1 MSRRFGKATQCKS
14 MMERIRVLYAED
26 DSSDLDLTKVH
37 FQLNA
42 PDCELEGVGTG
53 QRCLARLKEEK
64 FDVLLLDN
72 RLPDMDGIEV
82 LRELTVRDVRMPVV
96 MVTAVGDEALVVQV
110 LRLGAL
116 DYVPKQGN
124 YIESLPA
131 VLRDAVAQYRT
142 QQGWGQGAGRRQRRI
157 LYVEHHQADIDLTLE
172 HFADSAAHFILEVV
186 HSPSH
191 ALALLQE
198 DKFDLVLVDLRMPE
212 MTALDLLREAKH
224 LGLLAPFIIITG
236 QGDEAA
242 AVAALKLG
250 AFDYIIKRDNYL
262 THLPH
267 AIENAIAR
275 SQLIQTNRRL
285 QAELAERERAEAE
298 NARLLV
304 EGLGQRQRLDE
315 IIASVPGL
323 VWEAWGRPDDADQK
337 TNFVSNHI
345 ERMLGY
351 SVQQWLSTPN
361 FWLSIV
367 HPEDKER
374 AAREAAGFFT
384 SGKGGISQFRW
395 IARDE
400 RVVWVEAHSTVIC
413 DDKGNPLG
421 MRGVT
426 IDITASKEAERGRAQ
441 LEEQLRQAQKIDSI
455 GRLAGGVAHDFNN
468 ILTAIRGY
476 AELMLLELAPGDPMR
491 SSVTEIRRA
500 GERAADLTRQ
510 LLAFSRRQ
518 LLQPRVLALNSLI
531 ADSIKMLKRLLGEDI
546 ELVTLLDPE
555 LGHVKADAGQ
565 MDQIILNLALNAR
578 DAMPQGGKL
587 TLETRNVVLQEEY
600 AQKHFSLQPGSYIM
614 FAISDIGCGMD
625 SQTLSH
631 IFEPFFTTKEPGKGT
646 GLGLST
652 VYGIVQ
658 QSGGSI
664 WVYSEPGRGTTFK
677 IYLPRIEEPLGEAEA
692 EEKQRTEPDSPR
704 GSETIFVVEDDEI
717 VRKLTSQAL
726 RRYGYRVVEAV
737 NGREALLACEKHP
750 GTIPL
755 MITDVVM
762 PQMGG
767 PELADRLRE
776 LHPETQVLFMSGY
789 TDDAVVRHG
798 ILDAA
803 LYFLQKPFT
812 PAALVR
818 KVRAILDQET
828 ASPTV

>member
-1 MSRRFGKATQCKS
+1 MIEK
-14 MMERIRVLYAED
+14 IRVLYAED
-26 DSSDLDLTKVH
+26 DSSDLDLTKAH

-42 PDCELEGVGTG
+42 PDCELEVVDTG
-53 QRCLARLKEEK
+53 QGCLTRLQEGKY
-64 FDVLLLDN
+64 DVLLLDN
-72 RLPDMDGIEV
+72 HLPDMDGIEV

-131 VLRDAVAQYRT
+131 VLREAVAQYRT
-142 QQGWGQGAGRRQRRI
+142 QQGWGQGAGRQRRI

-198 DKFDLVLVDLRMPE
+198 DRFDLVLVDLRMPE

-285 QAELAERERAEAE
+285 QTELAERERAEAE

-323 VWEAWGRPDDADQK
+323 VWEAWGRPDEADQR
-337 TNFVSNHI
+337 TNFVSNHV

-367 HPEDKER
+367 HPDDKER
-374 AAREAAGFFT
+374 AAREAAEFFA

-395 IARDE
+395 IARDG
-400 RVVWVEAHSTVIC
+400 RVVWVEGHSTVIC
-413 DDKGNPLG
+413 DNQGNPVG

-426 IDITASKEAERGRAQ
+426 TDITARKEAERDRAQ

-476 AELMLLELAPGDPMR
+476 ADLMLLELAPGDPMR
-491 SSVTEIRRA
+491 SSVTEISRA

-555 LGHVKADAGQ
+555 LGNVKADAGQ
-565 MDQIILNLALNAR
+565 MEQVILNLALNAR

-587 TLETRNVVLQEEY
+587 TLETRNVILQEEY

-614 FAISDIGCGMD
+614 MTISDIGCGMD
-625 SQTLSH
+625 PQTLSH

-677 IYLPRIEEPLGEAEA
+677 IYLPRIEEPLDEAGEKRIES
-692 EEKQRTEPDSPR
+692 DNPR
-704 GSETIFVVEDDEI
+704 GSETILVVEDDEI
-717 VRKLTSQAL
+717 VRKLTCQAL
-726 RRYGYRVVEAV
+726 RRYGYQVMEAA
-737 NGREALLACEKHP
+737 NGIEALLACEKHP
-750 GTIPL
+750 ESIPL

-762 PQMGG
+762 PQISG
-767 PELADRLRE
+767 PELATRLRL
-776 LHPETQVLFMSGY
+776 LHPETQVLYISGY

-798 ILDAA
+798 LLDAA

-812 PAALVR
+812 PGALVH
-818 KVRAILDQET
+818 KVRDILDQ
-828 ASPTV
+828 ADAPPTL

>member
-1 MSRRFGKATQCKS
+1 MTEK
-14 MMERIRVLYAED
+14 IRVLYAED
-26 DSSDLDLTKVH
+26 DLSDRDLTKTH

-42 PDCELEGVGTG
+42 PEFELEVVDTG
-53 QRCLARLKEEK
+53 QRCLARLQEGKY
-64 FDVLLLDN
+64 DVLLLDN

-82 LRELTVRDVRMPVV
+82 LRELTVKDVRMPVV

-110 LRLGAL
+110 LRLGAW

-124 YIESLPA
+124 YVESLPA
-131 VLRDAVAQYRT
+131 VLRDAVAEYRT
-142 QQGWGQGAGRRQRRI
+142 QQGWGQGAGRRQRRV

-186 HSPSH
+186 HSPKD

-198 DKFDLVLVDLRMPE
+198 ESFDLVLVDLRMPE

-236 QGDEAA
+236 KGDEAA

-285 QAELAERERAEAE
+285 QTELAERERAEAE

-323 VWEAWGRPDDADQK
+323 VWEAWGRPDEADQK
-337 TNFVSNHI
+337 TNFVSNHV

-367 HPEDKER
+367 HPDDKER
-374 AAREAAGFFT
+374 AAREAAEFFA
-384 SGKGGISQFRW
+384 SAKGGISQFRW
-395 IARDE
+395 IARDG
-400 RVVWVEAHSTVIC
+400 RVVWVEGHSTVIC
-413 DDKGNPLG
+413 DDNGNPVG

-426 IDITASKEAERGRAQ
+426 IDITASKEAEQGRTQ
-441 LEEQLRQAQKIDSI
+441 LEEQLRQSQKIESI

-468 ILTAIRGY
+468 ILTAINGY
-476 AELMLLELAPGDPMR
+476 ADLMLLELESHSPLR
-491 SSVTEIRRA
+491 SGLTEIRRA

-531 ADSIKMLKRLLGEDI
+531 TVNIKMLKRLLGEDI
-546 ELVTLLDPE
+546 ELVTLLDPN
-555 LGHVKADAGQ
+555 LGQVKADAGQ
-565 MDQIILNLALNAR
+565 MDQVILNLALNGR
-578 DAMPQGGKL
+578 DAMPQGGRL
-587 TLETRNVVLQEEY
+587 TLETRNVAFDEEY
-600 AQKHFSLQPGSYIM
+600 AQKHFSLRPGSYVM
-614 FAISDIGCGMD
+614 LSISDSGCGMD
-625 SQTLSH
+625 AEILTH
-631 IFEPFFTTKEPGKGT
+631 IFEPFFTTKAPGKGT

-652 VYGIVQ
+652 VYGIIQ

-664 WVYSEPGRGTTFK
+664 WVYSEPGRGTAFK
-677 IYLPRIEEPLGEAEA
+677 IYLPRVEEPVAEA
-692 EEKQRTEPDSPR
+692 EEKRAEPESPRR
-704 GSETIFVVEDDEI
+704 GSETVLVVEDDDI
-717 VRKLTSQAL
+717 VRNLSCQVL
-726 RRYGYRVVEAV
+726 RRYGYQVLEAAT
-737 NGREALLACEKHP
+737 GQEALLAYERHP
-750 GTIPL
+750 GTIHL
-755 MITDVVM
+755 LITDVVM
-762 PQMGG
+762 PQMSG
-767 PELADRLRE
+767 PELAARLLQ
-776 LHPETQVLFMSGY
+776 LHPPIQVLYMSGY
-789 TDDAVVRHG
+789 TDAVVRHG
-798 ILDAA
+798 LLDAA
-803 LYFLQKPFT
+803 LFFLQKPFA
-812 PAALVR
+812 PSALVH
-818 KVRAILDQET
+818 KVRDILDQQ
-828 ASPTV
+828 TVPPVA

>member
-1 MSRRFGKATQCKS
+1 MTEK
-14 MMERIRVLYAED
+14 IRVLYAED
-26 DSSDLDLTKVH
+26 DLSDLDLTKTH
-37 FQLNA
+37 FKLNA
-42 PDCELEGVGTG
+42 PDCELEVVDTG
-53 QRCLARLKEEK
+53 QRCLTRLQEGKY
-64 FDVLLLDN
+64 DVLLLDN

-131 VLRDAVAQYRT
+131 VLREAVAQYRT
-142 QQGWGQGAGRRQRRI
+142 QQGWGQGAGRQRRI

-285 QAELAERERAEAE
+285 QTELAERERAEAE

-323 VWEAWGRPDDADQK
+323 VWEAWGRPDEADQR
-337 TNFVSNHI
+337 TNFVSNHV

-367 HPEDKER
+367 HPDDKER
-374 AAREAAGFFT
+374 AAREAAEFFA

-395 IARDE
+395 IARDG
-400 RVVWVEAHSTVIC
+400 RVVWVEGHSTVIC
-413 DDKGNPLG
+413 DNQGNPVG

-426 IDITASKEAERGRAQ
+426 TDITARKEAERGRAQ

-491 SSVTEIRRA
+491 SSVTEISRA

-555 LGHVKADAGQ
+555 LGNVKADAGQ
-565 MDQIILNLALNAR
+565 MEQVILNLALNAR

-587 TLETRNVVLQEEY
+587 TLETRNVILQEEY
-600 AQKHFSLQPGSYIM
+600 AQKHFSLQPGSHIM
-614 FAISDIGCGMD
+614 MTISDIGCGMD
-625 SQTLSH
+625 PQTLSH

-677 IYLPRIEEPLGEAEA
+677 IYLPRIEEPLDEAGEKRIES
-692 EEKQRTEPDSPR
+692 DNPR
-704 GSETIFVVEDDEI
+704 GSETILVVEDDEI
-717 VRKLTSQAL
+717 VRKLTCQAL
-726 RRYGYRVVEAV
+726 RRYGYQVIEAA
-737 NGREALLACEKHP
+737 NGIEALLSCEKHP
-750 GTIPL
+750 EPIPL

-762 PQMGG
+762 PQISG
-767 PELADRLRE
+767 PELATRLRL
-776 LHPETQVLFMSGY
+776 LHPETQVLYISGY

-798 ILDAA
+798 LLDAA

-812 PAALVR
+812 PGALVH
-818 KVRAILDQET
+818 KVRDILDQ
-828 ASPTV
+828 ADAPPTL

>member
-1 MSRRFGKATQCKS
+1 M
-14 MMERIRVLYAED
+14 VD
-26 DSSDLDLTKVH
+26 
-37 FQLNA
+37 
-42 PDCELEGVGTG
+42 TG
-53 QRCLARLKEEK
+53 LRCLARLQEGRY
-64 FDVLLLDN
+64 DVLLLDN
-72 RLPDMDGIEV
+72 RLPDMDGTEV
-82 LRELTVRDVRMPVV
+82 LKELTVKDVRMPVV
-96 MVTAVGDEALVVQV
+96 MVTAAGDESLVVQV
-110 LRLGAL
+110 LRLGAW

-124 YIESLPA
+124 YVERLPA
-131 VLRDAVAQYRT
+131 VLRDAVAEYRT
-142 QQGWGQGAGRRQRRI
+142 QQGWGLGAGRRQRRI

-186 HSPSH
+186 HSPKH
-191 ALALLQE
+191 ALALLQQ
-198 DKFDLVLVDLRMPE
+198 DNFDLVLVDLRMPE
-212 MTALDLLREAKH
+212 MTALDLLKEAKH
-224 LGLLAPFIIITG
+224 LGLQAPFIVITG

-250 AFDYIIKRDNYL
+250 AFDYIIKRDHYL

-275 SQLIQTNRRL
+275 SQLIQANRRL
-285 QAELAERERAEAE
+285 QTELAERERAQAE
-298 NARLLV
+298 NARLLTEV
-304 EGLGQRQRLDE
+304 LGQRQRLDE

-337 TNFVSNHI
+337 TDFVSNHV

-367 HPEDKER
+367 HPDDKER
-374 AAREAAGFFT
+374 AAREAAEFFA
-384 SGKGGISQFRW
+384 SGNGGISQFRW

-426 IDITASKEAERGRAQ
+426 TDITASKEAERSRAQ

-476 AELMLLELAPGDPMR
+476 AELMLLELKPGDPMR

-500 GERAADLTRQ
+500 GERAAELTRQ

-565 MDQIILNLALNAR
+565 MDQVILNLALNAR

-587 TLETRNVVLQEEY
+587 TLETRNVMLQEEY

-614 FAISDIGCGMD
+614 LAISDIGCGMD
-625 SQTLSH
+625 PQTLSH
-631 IFEPFFTTKEPGKGT
+631 IFEPFFTTKDPGKGT

-677 IYLPRIEEPLGEAEA
+677 IYLPRIEESLGEAED
-692 EEKQRTEPDSPR
+692 KQRTEADSPR
-704 GSETIFVVEDDEI
+704 GSETILVVEDDEI

-726 RRYGYRVVEAV
+726 RRYGYRVVEAA
-737 NGREALLACEKHP
+737 NGREALLESEKHP

-755 MITDVVM
+755 MIADVVM
-762 PQMGG
+762 PQMSG
-767 PELADRLRE
+767 PELAARLGQS
-776 LHPETQVLFMSGY
+776 HPETQVLYMSGY

-798 ILDAA
+798 LLDAT
-803 LYFLQKPFT
+803 LHFLQKPFT
-812 PAALVR
+812 PGALVH
-818 KVRAILDQET
+818 KVRNILDQQVAPP
-828 ASPTV
+828 AS

>member
-1 MSRRFGKATQCKS
+1 
-14 MMERIRVLYAED
+14 
-26 DSSDLDLTKVH
+26 
-37 FQLNA
+37 
-42 PDCELEGVGTG
+42 
-53 QRCLARLKEEK
+53 
-64 FDVLLLDN
+64 
-72 RLPDMDGIEV
+72 
-82 LRELTVRDVRMPVV
+82 
-96 MVTAVGDEALVVQV
+96 
-110 LRLGAL
+110 
-116 DYVPKQGN
+116 
-124 YIESLPA
+124 
-131 VLRDAVAQYRT
+131 
-142 QQGWGQGAGRRQRRI
+142 
-157 LYVEHHQADIDLTLE
+157 VEHHQADIDLTLE
-172 HFADSAAHFILEVV
+172 HFAGSAAHFILEVV

-191 ALALLQE
+191 ALALLHE
-198 DKFDLVLVDLRMPE
+198 DQFDLVLVDLRMPE

-285 QAELAERERAEAE
+285 QTELAERERAEAE

-323 VWEAWGRPDDADQK
+323 VWEAWGSPDEADQR
-337 TNFVSNHI
+337 TNFVSNHV

-367 HPEDKER
+367 HPDDKER
-374 AAREAAGFFT
+374 AAREAAEFFA

-395 IARDE
+395 IARDG
-400 RVVWVEAHSTVIC
+400 RVVWVEGHSTVIC
-413 DDKGNPLG
+413 DNQGNPVG

-426 IDITASKEAERGRAQ
+426 TDITARKEAERGRAQ

-491 SSVTEIRRA
+491 SSVTEISRA

-555 LGHVKADAGQ
+555 LGNVKADAGQ
-565 MDQIILNLALNAR
+565 MEQVILNLAVNAR

-587 TLETRNVVLQEEY
+587 TLETRNVILQEEY

-614 FAISDIGCGMD
+614 MTISDIGCGMD
-625 SQTLSH
+625 PHTLSH

-677 IYLPRIEEPLGEAEA
+677 IYLPRIEEPLDEAGERRIES
-692 EEKQRTEPDSPR
+692 DNPR
-704 GSETIFVVEDDEI
+704 GSETILVVEDDEI
-717 VRKLTSQAL
+717 VRKLTCQAL
-726 RRYGYRVVEAV
+726 RRYGYQVIEAA
-737 NGREALLACEKHP
+737 NGIEALLSCEKHP
-750 GTIPL
+750 EPIPL

-762 PQMGG
+762 PQISG
-767 PELADRLRE
+767 PELATRLRL
-776 LHPETQVLFMSGY
+776 LHPETQVLYISGY

-798 ILDAA
+798 LLDAA

-812 PAALVR
+812 PGALVH
-818 KVRAILDQET
+818 KVRDILDQ
-828 ASPTV
+828 ADAPPTL

>member
-1 MSRRFGKATQCKS
+1 MTEK
-14 MMERIRVLYAED
+14 IRVLYAED
-26 DSSDLDLTKVH
+26 DLSDLDLTKTH
-37 FQLNA
+37 FRLNA
-42 PDCELEGVGTG
+42 PDCELEVVDTG
-53 QRCLARLKEEK
+53 QGCLARLQEGKY
-64 FDVLLLDN
+64 DVLLLDN

-96 MVTAVGDEALVVQV
+96 MVTAAGDEALVVQV

-131 VLRDAVAQYRT
+131 ILRNAVAQCRT
-142 QQGWGQGAGRRQRRI
+142 QQGWGQGAERRQRRI

-172 HFADSAAHFILEVV
+172 HFAGSAAHFILEVV

-285 QAELAERERAEAE
+285 QTELAERERAEAE

-323 VWEAWGRPDDADQK
+323 VWEAWGSPDEADQR
-337 TNFVSNHI
+337 TNFVSNHV

-367 HPEDKER
+367 HPDDKER
-374 AAREAAGFFT
+374 AAREAAEFFA

-395 IARDE
+395 IARDG
-400 RVVWVEAHSTVIC
+400 RVVWVEGHSTVIC
-413 DDKGNPLG
+413 DNQGNPVG

-426 IDITASKEAERGRAQ
+426 TDITARKEAERGRAQ

-491 SSVTEIRRA
+491 SSVTEISRA

-555 LGHVKADAGQ
+555 LGNVKADAGQ
-565 MDQIILNLALNAR
+565 MEQVILNLAVNAR

-587 TLETRNVVLQEEY
+587 TLETRNVILQEEY
-600 AQKHFSLQPGSYIM
+600 AQKHFSLQPGSHIM
-614 FAISDIGCGMD
+614 MTISDIGCGMD
-625 SQTLSH
+625 PHTLSH

-677 IYLPRIEEPLGEAEA
+677 IYLPRIEEPLDEAGEKRIES
-692 EEKQRTEPDSPR
+692 DNPR
-704 GSETIFVVEDDEI
+704 GSETILVVEDDEI
-717 VRKLTSQAL
+717 VRKLTCQAL
-726 RRYGYRVVEAV
+726 RRYGYQVIEAA
-737 NGREALLACEKHP
+737 NGIEALLSCEKHP
-750 GTIPL
+750 EPIPL

-762 PQMGG
+762 PQISG
-767 PELADRLRE
+767 PELATRLRL
-776 LHPETQVLFMSGY
+776 LHPETQVLYISGY

-798 ILDAA
+798 LLDAA

-812 PAALVR
+812 PGALVH
-818 KVRAILDQET
+818 KVRDILDQ
-828 ASPTV
+828 ADAPPTL

>member
-1 MSRRFGKATQCKS
+1 MTEK
-14 MMERIRVLYAED
+14 IRVLYAED
-26 DSSDLDLTKVH
+26 DLSDLDLTKTH
-37 FQLNA
+37 FHVNA
-42 PDCELEGVGTG
+42 PDFELEVVDTG
-53 QRCLARLKEEK
+53 QRCLARLQDGK

-72 RLPDMDGIEV
+72 RLPDMDGIEI
-82 LRELTVRDVRMPVV
+82 LRELTVKDVRMPVV

-110 LRLGAL
+110 LRLGAW

-124 YIESLPA
+124 YVESLPA
-131 VLRDAVAQYRT
+131 VLRDAVAEYRT
-142 QQGWGQGAGRRQRRI
+142 QQGWGQAAGRQQRRI

-172 HFADSAAHFILEVV
+172 HFADSAAHFMLEVV
-186 HSPSH
+186 HSPKH

-198 DKFDLVLVDLRMPE
+198 DSFDLVLVDLRMPE

-224 LGLLAPFIIITG
+224 LGQPAPFIIITG
-236 QGDEAA
+236 KGDEAA

-262 THLPH
+262 TQLPH

-285 QAELAERERAEAE
+285 QTELAERERAEAE
-298 NARLLV
+298 NARLLA

-323 VWEAWGRPDDADQK
+323 VWEAWGRPDHADQK
-337 TNFVSNHI
+337 TNFVSNHV

-361 FWLSIV
+361 FWLSII
-367 HPEDKER
+367 HPDDKER
-374 AAREAAGFFT
+374 AAREAAEFFA

-468 ILTAIRGY
+468 ILTAINGY
-476 AELMLLELAPGDPMR
+476 ADLMLLELTPGDPLR

-500 GERAADLTRQ
+500 GERAAGLTRQ

-531 ADSIKMLKRLLGEDI
+531 VDSIRMLKRLLGEDI
-546 ELVTLLDPE
+546 ELVTLLDPD
-555 LGHVKADAGQ
+555 LGQVKADAGQ
-565 MDQIILNLALNAR
+565 MDQVILNLALNAR
-578 DAMPQGGKL
+578 DAMPQGGRL
-587 TLETRNVVLQEEY
+587 TLETQNVILQEEY

-614 FAISDIGCGMD
+614 LAVSDIGCGMD
-625 SQTLSH
+625 AQILSH

-677 IYLPRIEEPLGEAEA
+677 IYLPRIKESVAEA
-692 EEKQRTEPDSPR
+692 VEKRTEPESPR
-704 GSETIFVVEDDEI
+704 GSETILVVEDDEI
-717 VRKLTSQAL
+717 VRKLTCQAL
-726 RRYGYRVVEAV
+726 RRYGYLVVEAA
-737 NGREALLACEKHP
+737 NGGEALLACERHP

-762 PQMGG
+762 PQISG
-767 PELADRLRE
+767 PELAARLRQ
-776 LHPETQVLFMSGY
+776 LHPEIHVLYISGY
-789 TDDAVVRHG
+789 TEDAVVRHG
-798 ILDAA
+798 LLDEARS
-803 LYFLQKPFT
+803 FLQKPFT
-812 PAALVR
+812 PSTLVH
-818 KVRAILDQET
+818 KVRDMLDQQT
-828 ASPTV
+828 APPTL